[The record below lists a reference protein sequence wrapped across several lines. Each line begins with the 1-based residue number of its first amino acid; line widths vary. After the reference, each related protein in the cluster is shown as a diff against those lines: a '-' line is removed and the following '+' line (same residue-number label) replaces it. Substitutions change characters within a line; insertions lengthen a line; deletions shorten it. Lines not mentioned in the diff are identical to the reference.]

1 MYNDFVD
8 KVRFGIK
15 SRYLIVTRRILYTV
29 KHVEIRTAL
38 TTFF

>member
-15 SRYLIVTRRILYTV
+15 SRYLIVTRILYTV
-29 KHVEIRTAL
+29 KHVEIITAL